1 MKPVKSVICL
11 LLVGLMLLSLA
22 ACRSEEPQ
30 IIPETDDTTV
40 TSAPTTTPAAT
51 PAVTGFVFPPAEALK
66 VFADGAYSCR
76 VMCPT
81 APTALEQTMYTH
93 IREALESITGVL
105 PELATDFLATDEQG
119 NLSSDP
125 AILIGQTA
133 YDESTAVYQDLAYGE
148 FRMQMVG
155 NKLVLAFST
164 ELDADTVAQELAAVL
179 QPASD
184 GSVTVSADTNRSY
197 LASERLLRV
206 PSYPYAM
213 PEVINCDRDTFLL
226 YVKNGS
232 EQDLLAYL
240 GLLTG
245 AGYQS
250 VSSTQLQ
257 GNRYE
262 TLVNGDDA
270 IYLYYTAYSQS
281 IRIVCG
287 PTELLGASDC
297 SISAPEQYTSTLTFV
312 NQPGNIDC
320 GQGYIFLLPDGRFLV
335 HDGGYRANNKP
346 DYLYKA
352 LTAVAPDP
360 SNITIAA
367 WFISHPHPDHQL
379 GFEEFVE
386 NHGADEGI
394 TVERVIFN
402 YIQPEE
408 YAIDYAGD
416 AEYVRSAYAHAE
428 TYIPDAQ
435 VIKAHTGQTF
445 VFGSVRVEILYTVE
459 DLLPVA
465 KFDSFNTSSM
475 AIRLNT
481 GEQTILFLA
490 DTTKTSGT
498 ILEKSLGDYLKSDI
512 MQLAHHG
519 YGPVNNSLYETV
531 QAEVLLWPNTYATV
545 STPNKISTSAWKSI
559 NIALQYAKDVHFSDA
574 DMTTLTFP
582 YQIQN
587 NKACEMAHVGK

>member
-1 MKPVKSVICL
+1 MKTVKSVICL
-11 LLVGLMLLSLA
+11 LLTALMLLALA
-22 ACRSEEPQ
+22 ACSSDAPPTV
-30 IIPETDDTTV
+30 PETDDTTV
-40 TSAPTTTPAAT
+40 TGAPTTTPA
-51 PAVTGFVFPPAEALK
+51 VTEITFPPAYALN
-66 VFADGAYSCR
+66 VFADGAYCCR

-81 APTALEQTMYTH
+81 APTALEQTMYTR
-93 IREALESITGVL
+93 IREALETITGVL
-105 PELATDFLATDEQG
+105 PDLATDFLATDAQG

-133 YDESTAVYQDLAYGE
+133 YDESTAVYQELAYGE
-148 FRMQMVG
+148 FRIQMVG

-184 GSVTVSADTNRSY
+184 GSVTASADTSHRY
-197 LASERLLRV
+197 LASDRLLRV
-206 PSYPYAM
+206 PAYPFAT

-232 EQDLLAYL
+232 EQDLLAYRD
-240 GLLTG
+240 LLTQ
-245 AGYQS
+245 AGYQA

-270 IYLYYTAYSQS
+270 VYLYYTAYARS

-287 PTELLGASDC
+287 PTDLLGASEC
-297 SISAPEQYTSTLTFV
+297 SIDAPEQYTSTLTFV

-320 GQGYIFLLPDGRFLV
+320 GQGYIFLLPDGRFLI

-386 NHGADEGI
+386 NHGADAGV

-402 YIQPEE
+402 YIQPEK
-408 YAIDYAGD
+408 YTIDYEAD
-416 AEYVRSAYAHAE
+416 AEYVRSIYAHAE

-445 VFGSVRVEILYTVE
+445 VFGSVSVEILYTVE

-475 AIRLNT
+475 VIRLNT
-481 GEQTILFLA
+481 GEQTVLFLA

-498 ILEKSLGDYLKSDI
+498 ILEKSFGDYLKSDI

-545 STPNKISTSAWKSI
+545 STPNKIGSSAWKTI
-559 NIALQYAKDVHFSDA
+559 NVALQYAKDVHFSDA

-582 YQIQN
+582 YRIQN
-587 NKACEMAHVGK
+587 NKDSEMAHVGK

>member
-22 ACRSEEPQ
+22 ACSSEEPQ
-30 IIPETDDTTV
+30 IVPETDDTTAS
-40 TSAPTTTPAAT
+40 SAPTTT
-51 PAVTGFVFPPAEALK
+51 PAVTGFVFPPAEALN
-66 VFADGAYSCR
+66 VFADGAYCCR

-81 APTALEQTMYTH
+81 APTALEQTMYTR
-93 IREALESITGVL
+93 IREALEGITGVL

-119 NLSSDP
+119 NLSDDP
-125 AILIGQTA
+125 AILIGQTI
-133 YDESTAVYQDLAYGE
+133 YDESTAVYQELAYGE

-164 ELDADTVAQELAAVL
+164 ELDADIVAQELAAVL

-184 GSVTVSADTNRSY
+184 GSVTASADINHSY
-197 LASERLLRV
+197 LVSERLLRI
-206 PSYPYAM
+206 PAYPFAL

-232 EQDLLAYL
+232 EQDLLAYRD
-240 GLLTG
+240 LLTG
-245 AGYQS
+245 AGYQAI
-250 VSSTQLQ
+250 SSTQLQ

-270 IYLYYTAYSQS
+270 VYLYYTAYARS

-287 PTELLGASDC
+287 PTALLGTSDC
-297 SISAPEQYTSTLTFV
+297 TISAPEQYTSTLTFV

-335 HDGGYRANNKP
+335 HDGGYRANDKP

-386 NHGADEGI
+386 NHGADEGV

-408 YAIDYAGD
+408 YTIDWAGD
-416 AEYVRSAYAHAE
+416 AEYVRSVYAHVE

-445 VFGSVRVEILYTVE
+445 VFGSVSVEILYTVE

-465 KFDSFNTSSM
+465 KFDAFNTSSM
-475 AIRLNT
+475 VIRLNT
-481 GEQTILFLA
+481 GKQTILFLA

-498 ILEKSLGDYLKSDI
+498 ILKNQFGDYLKSDI

-545 STPNKISTSAWKSI
+545 STPDKISSSAWKSI
-559 NIALQYAKDVHFSDA
+559 NIALQYAKDVQFSDA

-587 NKACEMAHVGK
+587 NKASEMARVGK

>member
-1 MKPVKSVICL
+1 MKSVKSVICL

-22 ACRSEEPQ
+22 ACSSDEPQ
-30 IIPETDDTTV
+30 IALETDDTSV
-40 TSAPTTTPAAT
+40 TSAPTAT

-81 APTALEQTMYTH
+81 APTALEQAMYTR

-125 AILIGQTA
+125 AILVGQTA
-133 YDESTAVYQDLAYGE
+133 YDESTAVYQGLAYGE
-148 FRMQMVG
+148 FRVQMVG

-164 ELDADTVAQELAAVL
+164 ELDTDIIAQELAAVL

-184 GSVTVSADTNRSY
+184 GSFTVSADTNHSY

-206 PSYPYAM
+206 PAYPYAR

-270 IYLYYTAYSQS
+270 IYLYYTAYAQS

-287 PTELLGASDC
+287 PAEMLGASDC
-297 SISAPEQYTSTLTFV
+297 TISAPEQYTSTLTFV

-320 GQGYIFLLPDGRFLV
+320 G
-335 HDGGYRANNKP
+335 
-346 DYLYKA
+346 
-352 LTAVAPDP
+352 
-360 SNITIAA
+360 
-367 WFISHPHPDHQL
+367 
-379 GFEEFVE
+379 
-386 NHGADEGI
+386 
-394 TVERVIFN
+394 
-402 YIQPEE
+402 
-408 YAIDYAGD
+408 
-416 AEYVRSAYAHAE
+416 
-428 TYIPDAQ
+428 
-435 VIKAHTGQTF
+435 
-445 VFGSVRVEILYTVE
+445 
-459 DLLPVA
+459 
-465 KFDSFNTSSM
+465 
-475 AIRLNT
+475 
-481 GEQTILFLA
+481 
-490 DTTKTSGT
+490 
-498 ILEKSLGDYLKSDI
+498 
-512 MQLAHHG
+512 
-519 YGPVNNSLYETV
+519 
-531 QAEVLLWPNTYATV
+531 
-545 STPNKISTSAWKSI
+545 
-559 NIALQYAKDVHFSDA
+559 
-574 DMTTLTFP
+574 
-582 YQIQN
+582 
-587 NKACEMAHVGK
+587 